1 MPPRR
6 AWTCNFVR
14 FQGKNM
20 EDKKKYA
27 LPDDPVMQDPEEI
40 IKGSEADTED
50 IVDFMHEE
58 IKKRP
63 MNRRKFL
70 RQAQQA
76 MVMAVL
82 FGVVSCLVFAILLP
96 VINNVLNPGEE
107 TAQTPALP
115 EAKPSEELSPEELVE
130 NERKRE
136 DTEERQR
143 ISEELDALLDEK
155 IVGVEQYKRI
165 SLAMQE
171 LAKQNSGMIALVSG
185 ITSDTDLFNDAYENR
200 NTVSGLVTKKTD
212 TEVCVLVQ
220 SHRIEDAQ
228 RIMVT
233 FHDGTEA
240 EAQIAGSDR
249 ITGLTVLS
257 VPMTSI
263 PPKNRVDIK
272 EAVLGSSLSSI
283 ITGAPV
289 IAIGSPTGT
298 PGSVIYGYVTSAEDN
313 LELLDND
320 LYRLCTDIY
329 GSGDATGF
337 LINLEG
343 SVVGMLDMRYRS
355 NDVPNM
361 LCAVGISELRPIIRR
376 MESGGTKAF
385 LGITGADVTAEIS
398 ESNNIP
404 VGVWVRHVEEDSP
417 AMAAGIQK
425 GDVITGFG
433 KADILYMSNLIAQL
447 EQTDPGSNITLE
459 IMRRNGDAYE
469 EIKVPVTTQ

>member
-1 MPPRR
+1 
-6 AWTCNFVR
+6 
-14 FQGKNM
+14 M

-337 LINLEG
+337 Q
-343 SVVGMLDMRYRS
+343 
-355 NDVPNM
+355 
-361 LCAVGISELRPIIRR
+361 LRPIIRR

-385 LGITGADVTAEIS
+385 LGITGADVTTEIS

>member
-1 MPPRR
+1 M
-6 AWTCNFVR
+6 
-14 FQGKNM
+14 
-20 EDKKKYA
+20 
-27 LPDDPVMQDPEEI
+27 
-40 IKGSEADTED
+40 
-50 IVDFMHEE
+50 
-58 IKKRP
+58 
-63 MNRRKFL
+63 
-70 RQAQQA
+70 
-76 MVMAVL
+76 
-82 FGVVSCLVFAILLP
+82 
-96 VINNVLNPGEE
+96 
-107 TAQTPALP
+107 
-115 EAKPSEELSPEELVE
+115 
-130 NERKRE
+130 
-136 DTEERQR
+136 
-143 ISEELDALLDEK
+143 
-155 IVGVEQYKRI
+155 
-165 SLAMQE
+165 
-171 LAKQNSGMIALVSG
+171 
-185 ITSDTDLFNDAYENR
+185 
-200 NTVSGLVTKKTD
+200 
-212 TEVCVLVQ
+212 
-220 SHRIEDAQ
+220 
-228 RIMVT
+228 T

-385 LGITGADVTAEIS
+385 LGITGADVTTEIS

>member
-1 MPPRR
+1 
-6 AWTCNFVR
+6 
-14 FQGKNM
+14 M

-200 NTVSGLVTKKTD
+200 NTVSGLVTKKNG
-212 TEVCVLVQ
+212 
-220 SHRIEDAQ
+220 HR
-228 RIMVT
+228 
-233 FHDGTEA
+233 
-240 EAQIAGSDR
+240 
-249 ITGLTVLS
+249 
-257 VPMTSI
+257 
-263 PPKNRVDIK
+263 
-272 EAVLGSSLSSI
+272 SL
-283 ITGAPV
+283 
-289 IAIGSPTGT
+289 
-298 PGSVIYGYVTSAEDN
+298 
-313 LELLDND
+313 
-320 LYRLCTDIY
+320 R
-329 GSGDATGF
+329 SGPEPQD
-337 LINLEG
+337 
-343 SVVGMLDMRYRS
+343 
-355 NDVPNM
+355 
-361 LCAVGISELRPIIRR
+361 
-376 MESGGTKAF
+376 
-385 LGITGADVTAEIS
+385 
-398 ESNNIP
+398 
-404 VGVWVRHVEEDSP
+404 
-417 AMAAGIQK
+417 
-425 GDVITGFG
+425 
-433 KADILYMSNLIAQL
+433 
-447 EQTDPGSNITLE
+447 
-459 IMRRNGDAYE
+459 
-469 EIKVPVTTQ
+469 